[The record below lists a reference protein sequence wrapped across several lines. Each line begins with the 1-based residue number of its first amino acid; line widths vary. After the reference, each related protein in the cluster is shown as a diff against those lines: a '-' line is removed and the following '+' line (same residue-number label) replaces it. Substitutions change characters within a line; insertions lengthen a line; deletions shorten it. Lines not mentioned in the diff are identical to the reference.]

1 MTVSPLTDAAVRRS
15 VAAYVDGTL
24 GTSSPEQLVVRLYDR
39 LVVDLDRADV
49 ALAAG
54 TSASEHLLH
63 AQEIVISLLTS
74 LDTSVWPEG
83 RALSGVYTY
92 LHSRLVRANVHRDR
106 SLVASCLSTVVP
118 LRDAWADAFTSLAPA
133 ASGDDEPGSRMT
145 PVSA

>member
-1 MTVSPLTDAAVRRS
+1 MTVSPRTDAAVRRS
-15 VAAYVDGTL
+15 VAAYVDGALT
-24 GTSSPEQLVVRLYDR
+24 TSSPEQLVVMLYDR
-39 LVVDLDRADV
+39 LVIDLDRADL

-63 AQEIVISLLTS
+63 AQEIVVSLLTS

-106 SLVASCLSTVVP
+106 SLVASCRGTVLP
-118 LRDAWADAFTSLAPA
+118 LGEAWSAALTSLAPA
-133 ASGDDEPGSRMT
+133 PVVDTEPGSRMT